1 MNRFSSANRAAF
13 NPDMPSLS
21 KEIRNHLGERLDCFL
36 HAGPSESSPLIIIGH
51 GVTGNKDRP
60 FLVALA
66 EALSENGFSA
76 LRISY
81 AGNGASEGS
90 FEASTISKQVEELGA
105 VIDAVVGAFPAA
117 EITCVGHSMGA
128 AVGVLRASRDTR
140 IRQLVSLAGM
150 AHTAAFAAREFGG
163 VKPGAGV
170 MWDKPECPLSQT
182 FIDDMQK
189 VQTVA
194 TAARAVDVPWLFV
207 HGLADDVVP
216 MKDSRDLHA
225 VARGPKR
232 LETIAEADHVFGG
245 NSTLLMA
252 RAVVNWLKRDA
263 DI

>member
-105 VIDAVVGAFPAA
+105 VIDAVVGAFQQQRLPALA
-117 EITCVGHSMGA
+117 TAWERPLASCVRA
-128 AVGVLRASRDTR
+128 AT
-140 IRQLVSLAGM
+140 
-150 AHTAAFAAREFGG
+150 REF
-163 VKPGAGV
+163 VNLYRWPAWRTPPRLPRANSAG
-170 MWDKPECPLSQT
+170 
-182 FIDDMQK
+182 
-189 VQTVA
+189 
-194 TAARAVDVPWLFV
+194 
-207 HGLADDVVP
+207 
-216 MKDSRDLHA
+216 
-225 VARGPKR
+225 
-232 LETIAEADHVFGG
+232 
-245 NSTLLMA
+245 
-252 RAVVNWLKRDA
+252 
-263 DI
+263 